1 MTNKLSVLET
11 RKKSTSTRLTKSSKI
26 IQTIIKA
33 IYDKKGE
40 NVVSLDLRKI
50 PEAVADF
57 FIVCEANNPSLLKAV
72 ADEVEYLVK
81 KECEELP
88 YKHEGRQAQ
97 QWILI
102 DYVNVVVHVMLPE
115 QRKFYGL
122 EELWSD
128 GTVEEHEEEI
138 KGKTKIAKEV
148 KPVKAAKV
156 VKEIKVAK
164 EAKVVKETKVVKA
177 AKVEKEI
184 KEVKPVK
191 AVKLKKEATDTKE
204 KKPIKKA
211 VKK

>member
-1 MTNKLSVLET
+1 LTNKLSVLEN
-11 RKKSTSTRLTKSSKI
+11 RAKSTSYRLTKSSKI
-26 IQTIIKA
+26 IKTIIKA

-50 PEAVADF
+50 HEAVADF

-88 YKHEGRQAQ
+88 YKHEGRQGQ

-128 GTVEEHEEEI
+128 GTVEEHEEVE
-138 KGKTKIAKEV
+138 
-148 KPVKAAKV
+148 KPKSKAA
-156 VKEIKVAK
+156 KEIKVAK
-164 EAKVVKETKVVKA
+164 TIKTVKETKQAKEGKATKAASLVKETKAKKSAKATAENKIVNKIAKKVAKKA
-177 AKVEKEI
+177 AKK
-184 KEVKPVK
+184 
-191 AVKLKKEATDTKE
+191 
-204 KKPIKKA
+204 
-211 VKK
+211 